1 MAKDNRMTKAQ
12 QAAQKKAKYLYLE
25 RWDTRFGQSDRIVI
39 RNQGR
44 FVDNITRKQ
53 LAEAKPLS

>member
-1 MAKDNRMTKAQ
+1 MAKDNKMTKAQ

-25 RWDTRFGQSDRIVI
+25 RWDTRFGLSDRIVI
-39 RNQGR
+39 REQGR

-53 LAEAKPLS
+53 LAGAKSI